1 MTTSIITNDHSI
13 LCFMTLIGIKLVMFN
28 ILGNEMIFW
37 YLICS
42 VFMINH
48 RVVIWTLNLEIEL
61 IESKGTKLII

>member
-42 VFMINH
+42 MFMINH
-48 RVVIWTLNLEIEL
+48 RVSHWNLNLEIEL
-61 IESKGTKLII
+61 IESKGTKAN